1 MTRSRSHE
9 PVRLREKVFVSPDEI
24 TQAMEK
30 LRARITQ
37 VDELKKEGLAYRD
50 ALRTT
55 AEFQIRDT
63 IKEIFGDKSPEFHE
77 YQHHR
82 VKAGSKTE
90 VNATISLLQDLIS
103 SLEHRLKVLQ
113 LGPGASESGPIEP
126 SPTRLRAAES
136 VEPSTPPAPP
146 PLRVVPPVQPRPSSQ
161 TQSSSVPPGTHGHTK
176 KSAQTEKSPGLAA
189 VQTANDGSTGGAVK
203 ASSRSR
209 SEKGDALPLIRKVCL
224 RFHSVVRQLRM
235 RSEDRTPFEVEDETD
250 VRDLLRALLSMEFE
264 DITVEE
270 WTPGYANGA
279 ARPVILL
286 RPEGIMIEVK
296 KTRPGLAAK
305 ELNEQA
311 MIDFREYPG
320 LDCRTAFCFI
330 YDPEGRIPNPRRLE
344 SELTGQLQGRTT
356 ELLVSPK

>member
-1 MTRSRSHE
+1 
-9 PVRLREKVFVSPDEI
+9 
-24 TQAMEK
+24 MEK
-30 LRARITQ
+30 LRARMTQ
-37 VDELKKEGLAYRD
+37 VEELKKEGLAYRD

-55 AEFQIRDT
+55 AEFQVRDT
-63 IKEIFGDKSPEFHE
+63 IREIFGEKSPEFHE
-77 YQHHR
+77 HQHHR
-82 VKAGSKTE
+82 VRAGSKTE
-90 VNATISLLQDLIS
+90 VSATISMLQELIG
-103 SLEHRLKVLQ
+103 SLEHRLEVLRH
-113 LGPGASESGPIEP
+113 GPADAEISSPSILAPVRSALATEP
-126 SPTRLRAAES
+126 DETH
-136 VEPSTPPAPP
+136 APP
-146 PLRVVPPVQPRPSSQ
+146 PPSLRVVPPAQSRTAVHGQQAAVSGPAHGHAKRSPQSERILTPAAIVQPSEASAGPSAK
-161 TQSSSVPPGTHGHTK
+161 T
-176 KSAQTEKSPGLAA
+176 
-189 VQTANDGSTGGAVK
+189 
-203 ASSRSR
+203 SSRAR
-209 SEKGDALPLIRKVCL
+209 SEKGDALTLIRKVCQ

-235 RSEDRTPFEVEDETD
+235 RSEDRTAFEVEDETD

-270 WTPGYANGA
+270 WAPSYANGS

-311 MIDFREYPG
+311 MIDFGQYPG

-356 ELLVSPK
+356 EVLVSPK